1 METKNDHI
9 EHFQIKGA
17 KWGIRRFQNRDGSLT
32 PAGRERYGY
41 GKGSKKKPKS
51 SSKSKEIIVKPVVD
65 DAYIYQLS
73 EQIKSKPKS
82 SVKENRAKGR
92 EIVNKIVN
100 EKGRAEAKKLSSKDN
115 EKKDKKTK
123 IPLTNESTK
132 LIKSAGDVVKESS
145 SSIGKELDTQR
156 SLSDKRRA
164 AQEALTL
171 TSKELAERTQRLNL
185 EEAYISARSKELA
198 RGRRAYENIL
208 KSGSDFLNLAA
219 TTVNFAAG
227 VSAMQN
233 SKKK

>member
-1 METKNDHI
+1 MEAINDHI

-41 GKGSKKKPKS
+41 GKDSKKKSKS

-65 DAYIYQLS
+65 DTYIYQLL

-92 EIVNKIVN
+92 EIVNKLVN
-100 EKGRAEAKKLSSKDN
+100 EKEKSEAKKTSGKGD
-115 EKKDKKTK
+115 KDKKTK
-123 IPLTNESTK
+123 SVLTNENAK

-145 SSIGKELDTQR
+145 SSIGKELDTQK
-156 SLSDKRRA
+156 SLSDRRRA
-164 AQEALTL
+164 SQEALTL

-198 RGRRAYENIL
+198 RGRRTYENIL

-219 TTVNFAAG
+219 STVNFAAG

-233 SKKK
+233 TKKK

>member
-41 GKGSKKKPKS
+41 GKGSKKKSKS

-65 DAYIYQLS
+65 DTYIYQLS

-92 EIVNKIVN
+92 ELVIKLVN
-100 EKGRAEAKKLSSKDN
+100 EKEKSEAKKTSGKGD
-115 EKKDKKTK
+115 KDKKTK
-123 IPLTNESTK
+123 TPLTNENAK

-198 RGRRAYENIL
+198 RGRRAYENVL

-219 TTVNFAAG
+219 STVNFAAG

>member
-123 IPLTNESTK
+123 IPLTNENTK

-198 RGRRAYENIL
+198 RGRRAYESIL

>member
-1 METKNDHI
+1 MEPINDRI

-17 KWGIRRFQNRDGSLT
+17 KWGIRRFQNPDGSLT

-41 GKGSKKKPKS
+41 RKESKKKTKS
-51 SSKSKEIIVKPVVD
+51 SSKNKEITVKPVVD
-65 DAYIYQLS
+65 DTYIYQLS
-73 EQIKSKPKS
+73 EKIKSKPKS

-92 EIVNKIVN
+92 EIVNKLVN
-100 EKGRAEAKKLSSKDN
+100 EKELAEAKKLSSKGN
-115 EKKDKKTK
+115 GNKDKKTK
-123 IPLTNESTK
+123 TILTNENAK

-164 AQEALTL
+164 SQEALTL

-233 SKKK
+233 TKKK

>member
-17 KWGIRRFQNRDGSLT
+17 KWGVRRFQNHDGSLT

-41 GKGSKKKPKS
+41 GKGSKKKSKNT
-51 SSKSKEIIVKPVVD
+51 SKSKEIVVKPVVD
-65 DAYIYQLS
+65 DTYIYQLS

-92 EIVNKIVN
+92 EIVNKLVN
-100 EKGRAEAKKLSSKDN
+100 EKERTEAKKTSSKDN
-115 EKKDKKTK
+115 GNKDKKTK
-123 IPLTNESTK
+123 TPLTNENAK

-219 TTVNFAAG
+219 STVNFAAG

>member
-1 METKNDHI
+1 MEPMNDHI

-17 KWGIRRFQNRDGSLT
+17 KWGIRRFQNPDGSLT

-41 GKGSKKKPKS
+41 GKGSKKKSKS
-51 SSKSKEIIVKPVVD
+51 SSKNKEIIVKPVVD
-65 DAYIYQLS
+65 DTYIYQLS
-73 EQIKSKPKS
+73 EKIKSKPKS

-92 EIVNKIVN
+92 EIVNKLVN
-100 EKGRAEAKKLSSKDN
+100 EKEKSEAKKKT
-115 EKKDKKTK
+115 EKDKKTK
-123 IPLTNESTK
+123 NVLTNENAK

-145 SSIGKELDTQR
+145 SSIGKELDTKK

-164 AQEALTL
+164 SQEALTL

-198 RGRRAYENIL
+198 RGRRTYENIL

-233 SKKK
+233 TKKK

>member
-123 IPLTNESTK
+123 IPLTNENAK